1 MTMARNVAY
10 EVCREHEG
18 EAGLGCR
25 VCQVTSEPSG
35 VGVAGHL
42 DWLQVRRLEASSAS
56 NRSLSDFADAIE
68 SALADARAAGLPDAE
83 SRPVANSTAII
94 VNGVPAYS
102 HRGTASITWPDMLG
116 EIDLK
121 DFWHDKRPRIRVR
134 RRTST
139 PGVEVAK
146 VEANVHSQKSISV
159 YLNRRPGARRKPET
173 AEVEW
178 FILGSGDDT

>member
-1 MTMARNVAY
+1 MSRSVAL
-10 EVCREHEG
+10 ETCREHEG

-25 VCQVTSEPSG
+25 ICEVRTEDG
-35 VGVAGHL
+35 IAVAGHL
-42 DWLQVRRLEASSAS
+42 PWLLVRRLEASTAS
-56 NRSLSDFADAIE
+56 NLRLADFANAIE
-68 SALADARAAGLPDAE
+68 AALADARAAGVPGAT
-83 SRPVANSTAII
+83 SRPVFDSDALV
-94 VNGVPAYS
+94 VNGVS
-102 HRGTASITWPDMLG
+102 VWKHRGTVSIRWPERRG

-121 DFWHDKRPRIRVR
+121 VFWHDKRPRIRVR

-178 FILGSGDDT
+178 FILGSGDDP